1 MSFGTDNKS
10 SVSAWYYYVFTFI
23 RKEIM
28 YVAKVQSHK
37 NSVRWSSV
45 LGCRLGSPKYFS
57 VCLIF
62 DLKLLKQWQEGYSDS
77 PLCFPESG
85 K

>member
-37 NSVRWSSV
+37 NSVR
-45 LGCRLGSPKYFS
+45 
-57 VCLIF
+57 
-62 DLKLLKQWQEGYSDS
+62 
-77 PLCFPESG
+77 
-85 K
+85 